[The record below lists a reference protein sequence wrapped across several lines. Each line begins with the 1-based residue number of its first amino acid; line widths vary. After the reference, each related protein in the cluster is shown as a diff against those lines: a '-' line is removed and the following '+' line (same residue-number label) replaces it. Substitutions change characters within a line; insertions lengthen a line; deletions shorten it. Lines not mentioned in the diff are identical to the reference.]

1 MNQKGQ
7 SVKLQITYPDGAIET
22 TSHST
27 YTEAERRIRITKN
40 RSGAKDLKVKIS
52 ITH

>member
-7 SVKLQITYPDGAIET
+7 SIKLQITYPDGAIET
-22 TSHST
+22 TYHST
-27 YTEAERRIRITKN
+27 CAEAERRIRAAKI
-40 RSGAKDLKVKIS
+40 RSGSKDLKLKMS